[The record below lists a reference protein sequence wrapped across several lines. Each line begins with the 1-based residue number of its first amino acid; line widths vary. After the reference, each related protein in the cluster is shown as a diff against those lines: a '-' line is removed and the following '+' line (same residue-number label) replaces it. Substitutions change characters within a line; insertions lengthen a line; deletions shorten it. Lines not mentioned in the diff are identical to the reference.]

1 MADFGA
7 LNNKKFTCIKIIH
20 VAALLE
26 MCNIFASGN
35 LDVIGMKTMIAQS
48 LIMFSA

>member
-7 LNNKKFTCIKIIH
+7 MNNKKFKCIQTFH

-26 MCNIFASGN
+26 MYNIFASGN
-35 LDVIGMKTMIAQS
+35 GDVIGMKTMIAQS
-48 LIMFSA
+48 SIMFCA